1 MTMMMINIG
10 FVCSR
15 WHFFSPLLLS
25 RTLHKVIIHV
35 TELKPINV
43 VHALRI
49 HIYLEYVWI
58 LGWWHVFNA
67 LKFKRH
73 MGDSLY
79 CIYIFI
85 LADDRRHKL
94 RMFISYITDELLPIG
109 VHFYELKS
117 HFLVSV
123 YAVDKRVSL
132 KLKTQLKSQ
141 LSR

>member
-1 MTMMMINIG
+1 M
-10 FVCSR
+10 
-15 WHFFSPLLLS
+15 WQ
-25 RTLHKVIIHV
+25 K
-35 TELKPINV
+35 LKPINV

-73 MGDSLY
+73 MGDALY

-85 LADDRRHKL
+85 LADDPRHKL

-123 YAVDKRVSL
+123 YALDKRASL